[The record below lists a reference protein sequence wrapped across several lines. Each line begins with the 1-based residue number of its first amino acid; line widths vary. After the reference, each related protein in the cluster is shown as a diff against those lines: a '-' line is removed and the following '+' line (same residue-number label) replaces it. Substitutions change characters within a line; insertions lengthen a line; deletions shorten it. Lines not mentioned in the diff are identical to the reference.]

1 MPGTIKIWWHD
12 GAVKDV
18 RYNELPVVN
27 EPEIGF
33 TSISTAGAT
42 PVTSQ
47 PAPDEATVAIVETD
61 VSVRYVVRR
70 PGGAAVAH
78 QLNSKPIAATGFGTD
93 SIGVSVGD
101 TISFV
106 EV

>member
-27 EPEIGF
+27 EPELGF
-33 TSISTAGAT
+33 ESFTTAGAT
-42 PVTSQ
+42 PVASG
-47 PAPDEATVAIVETD
+47 PAPADATVAIIEAD
-61 VSVRYVVRR
+61 VNLRYVVRR
-70 PGGAAVAH
+70 PGGATVAS
-78 QLNSKPIAATGFGTD
+78 QLNSKPFPATGLGTD
-93 SIGVSVGD
+93 SVGIAEGYS
-101 TISFV
+101 ISFV

>member
-27 EPEIGF
+27 EPEVGF
-33 TSISTAGAT
+33 EMVMTNGAI
-42 PVTSQ
+42 PVASG
-47 PAPDEATVAIVETD
+47 PAPAD
-61 VSVRYVVRR
+61 
-70 PGGAAVAH
+70 AAVAVVESDVNVRYIVRLPGGTAEAS
-78 QLNSKPIAATGFGTD
+78 QLTSKPLPASGLGTD
-93 SIGVSVGD
+93 TIGIAPGCS
-101 TISFV
+101 ISFV

>member
-27 EPEIGF
+27 EPELGF
-33 TSISTAGAT
+33 ETLASDGTG
-42 PVTSQ
+42 PVASG
-47 PAPDEATVAIVETD
+47 PAPTDAAVAIIETD
-61 VSVRYVVRR
+61 VNLRYLVRA
-70 PGGAAVAH
+70 PGDSRTASGTE
-78 QLNSKPIAATGFGTD
+78 SKPLPATGLGTD
-93 SIGVSVGD
+93 SVGIAEGQ